1 MVAVEIIM
9 PLCNF
14 YCGNEN
20 PRCLFARVVFLL
32 LESYN
37 TRLLLSVH
45 IYLCWRHNWWLYAEV
60 VHQIGTLHMELN
72 DTTDYQRCFVC
83 GQRNP
88 YGLHLVFQLD
98 QNTVVADFQPREE
111 HQGFPGV
118 IHGGIVAAVLDEA
131 LGRTSLLGNIQEWTM
146 TGRLE
151 MRYRRYVP
159 YGPLLRV
166 RASLD
171 MERRRLFQASG
182 VLTLADDESVV
193 LAEAHGTFLSLPP
206 NMVDTLMKDYPEL
219 QNFFEQNKPQGI

>member
-1 MVAVEIIM
+1 
-9 PLCNF
+9 
-14 YCGNEN
+14 
-20 PRCLFARVVFLL
+20 
-32 LESYN
+32 
-37 TRLLLSVH
+37 
-45 IYLCWRHNWWLYAEV
+45 
-60 VHQIGTLHMELN
+60 MELN

-131 LGRTSLLGNIQEWTM
+131 LGRASLLGDNQEWTM

-166 RASLD
+166 RATLD
-171 MERRRLFQASG
+171 VERRRMFQASG
-182 VLTLADDESVV
+182 VLTLAEDESVV
-193 LAEAHGTFLSLPP
+193 LAEAHGTFLPLSP
-206 NMVDTLMKDYPEL
+206 NVVDTLMKDYPDL
-219 QNFFEQNKPQGI
+219 QNFFEQNKPQGK